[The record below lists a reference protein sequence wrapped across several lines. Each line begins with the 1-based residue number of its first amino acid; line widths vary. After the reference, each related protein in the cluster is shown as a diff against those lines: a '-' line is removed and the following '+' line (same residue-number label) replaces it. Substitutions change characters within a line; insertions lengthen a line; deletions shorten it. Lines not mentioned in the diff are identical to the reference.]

1 MISFSNKKLLKFII
15 VFTIIPIILLSIGI
29 LGSRINMYGETG
41 ISVSHFQVKSEY
53 DGINLELNYLIPPEQ
68 SEIGVIVAH
77 GFASDRWGM
86 HNLALSIAKLGA
98 HVVAMDYRGHGL
110 SGGQLSDVWGIRAQ
124 QGGSAHPRRSRQGS
138 PVGEAPL
145 SPLFHS

>member
-41 ISVSHFQVKSEY
+41 ILVSHFQVKSEY
-53 DGINLELNYLIPPEQ
+53 DGIDLELNYLIPPEQ

-77 GFASDRWGM
+77 GFAS
-86 HNLALSIAKLGA
+86 A
-98 HVVAMDYRGHGL
+98 
-110 SGGQLSDVWGIRAQ
+110 
-124 QGGSAHPRRSRQGS
+124 
-138 PVGEAPL
+138 
-145 SPLFHS
+145 